1 MTLDSFLEAR
11 YPGPSERRI
20 AVRQDVQATCSRFSK
35 AGLADPDFE
44 SNLCSGDDAR
54 FWQRYSEA
62 VLGVE
67 LLDRGRDVRPS
78 RDGPDLLVMDGD
90 RKVWIE
96 IICPEAGDIPATWVN
111 PPPNAAYTFP
121 HETMLL
127 RWTAAIKE
135 KAEKLLGNAQRGVP
149 GYLGKGIVGPND
161 AYVIAVNGRQF
172 RGVFPAL
179 YGISQLPFAA
189 EAVFAIGPMQIHID
203 RASLRA
209 TRRDHQHRPVIRK
222 ASTGADVPAYTFL
235 DPTFAPVSAIWAV
248 DADDCRAIGNL
259 RRMEIVHNPSA
270 TNPLPPD
277 LLPAECEWFALPQ
290 DANSY
295 TLERRPPREESRE

>member
-1 MTLDSFLEAR
+1 MTLDSFLDAR
-11 YPGPSERRI
+11 YPGLSEHRD
-20 AVRQDVQATCSRFSK
+20 AVRADVKAICNRFSK

-44 SNLCSGDDAR
+44 SNLCSGDEAR

-67 LLDRGRDVRPS
+67 LLDRGCDVRRS
-78 RDGPDLLVMDGD
+78 RDGPDLLVVDKD

-96 IICPEAGDIPATWVN
+96 VICPEPGDIPSTWLN
-111 PPPNAAYTFP
+111 APQNAAYTFP
-121 HETMLL
+121 HEAILL

-135 KAEKLLGNAQRGVP
+135 KAEKLLGNAQRGVT
-149 GYLGKGIVGPND
+149 GYLAQGIVDPND
-161 AYVIAVNGRQF
+161 AYVIAVNGRQL
-172 RGVFPAL
+172 RAVFPAL
-179 YGISQLPFAA
+179 HGISQLPFAA

-203 RASLRA
+203 RASLQV
-209 TRRDHQHRPVIRK
+209 TGRDHQHRPVIRK

-259 RRMEIVHNPSA
+259 RQMEIVHNPNAAS
-270 TNPLPPD
+270 PLPRG
-277 LLPAECEWFALPQ
+277 LLPADCEWSAVPQ

-295 TLERRPPREESRE
+295 ILERRPSAR